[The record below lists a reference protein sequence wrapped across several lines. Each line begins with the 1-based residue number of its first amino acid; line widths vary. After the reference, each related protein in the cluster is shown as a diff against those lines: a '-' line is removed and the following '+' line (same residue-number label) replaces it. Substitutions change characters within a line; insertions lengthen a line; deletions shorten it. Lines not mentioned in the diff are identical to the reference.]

1 LAEEIGLAA
10 DLFRATF
17 KDPET
22 ERVLAAAAEEAF
34 CRGAF
39 GVPTFFVG
47 ARMFWGNDR
56 LTILKHVLKKQPSR

>member
-1 LAEEIGLAA
+1 LRI
-10 DLFRATF
+10 
-17 KDPET
+17 PET

-34 CRGAF
+34 RRGAF

-47 ARMFWGNDR
+47 AQMFWGNDR